1 MNPSA
6 IVLPSES
13 SSGILPGLEEL
24 GAELLTVEERK
35 RRGHTGAQISRDERR
50 VELVRELLGLGV
62 GKERIAKLAECS
74 VSTVVLL
81 ATRMGEDVV
90 RGKKDLA
97 ALARQAAAGQVRRIA
112 ENPDMIPAGQAAVTA
127 GILIDKADQLE
138 GALPTLVVE
147 HRHSLS
153 HADLNAMIAALP
165 AAQPVCEGASVGQKA
180 IGAGAEVRGLVV
192 DAELVESPETG
203 DSANQEGSAQ

>member
-1 MNPSA
+1 METTLQ
-6 IVLPSES
+6 LPSES
-13 SSGILPGLEEL
+13 SSGLLPGLEDI
-24 GAELLTVEERK
+24 GAELLTVEDRK
-35 RRGHTGAQISRDERR
+35 RRGHTGAGIQRDERR

-74 VSTVVLL
+74 VSTVVIL
-81 ATRMGEDVV
+81 AGRMGEDVV

-97 ALARQAAAGQVRRIA
+97 ALARQGAAGLVRRIA
-112 ENPDMIPAGQAAVTA
+112 ENPGDVPIGQAAVTA

-138 GALPTLVVE
+138 GSVPTLVVE

-165 AAQPVCEGASVGQKA
+165 AQPVCGGESGGQKG
-180 IGAGAEVRGLVV
+180 IAGGGEVRGLVV
-192 DAELVESPETG
+192 EAELVESPESG
-203 DSANQEGSAQ
+203 DSARQEGGAQ